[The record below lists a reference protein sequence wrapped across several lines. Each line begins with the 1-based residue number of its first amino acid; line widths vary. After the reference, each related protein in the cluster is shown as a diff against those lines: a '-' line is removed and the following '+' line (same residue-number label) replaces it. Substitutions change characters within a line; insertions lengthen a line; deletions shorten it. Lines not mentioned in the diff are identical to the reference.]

1 MSLRITAL
9 IYMACFAALS
19 MGVYMIKYSVQNI
32 QREVVT
38 LKADLDH
45 EKESVHLLKAEWAYL
60 NRPERLQQLAGRH
73 LDLVPLDSK
82 KIEEIGVLPAA
93 SHTDARAPENADMFL
108 PISQTVEPAASA
120 HDVDQS
126 VEER

>member
-19 MGVYMIKYSVQNI
+19 MGLYLVKYSVQNI
-32 QREVVT
+32 QRDVESARNE
-38 LKADLDH
+38 LAQ
-45 EKESVHLLKAEWAYL
+45 EKESLHLLKAEWAYL
-60 NRPERLQQLAGRH
+60 NRPDRLQRLAGKH

-82 KIEEIGVLPAA
+82 RINDVSVLPAA
-93 SHTDARAPENADMFL
+93 ATHERDGPSFDGLFQPVNQMT
-108 PISQTVEPAASA
+108 
-120 HDVDQS
+120 

>member
-19 MGVYMIKYSVQNI
+19 MVLYLVKYSVQNI
-32 QREVVT
+32 QRDVDFARSE
-38 LKADLDH
+38 LAQ
-45 EKESVHLLKAEWAYL
+45 EKESLHLLKAEWAYL
-60 NRPERLQQLAGRH
+60 NRPDRLQRLASKH

-82 KIEEIGVLPAA
+82 RINDVSVLPAA
-93 SHTDARAPENADMFL
+93 VLRERDGPSFDGLFQPAN
-108 PISQTVEPAASA
+108 QTT
-120 HDVDQS
+120 